1 MNLRDLLAQT
11 VISIGGFPGD
21 PGCEVILFDTTS
33 LGCFQVEAGAW
44 QQVLTMLIRGAVR
57 ASGRAGTRIEVAAEQ
72 FTDDLTNQDWVE
84 ISIPSPRPITALR
97 QRHAE
102 IMLRGVGGH
111 LDLEALPGDGPCV
124 YRIYMPSTP
133 VLVPFPAKRGWS
145 WR

>member
-11 VISIGGFPGD
+11 VTSIGGFPGD

-33 LGCFQVEAGAW
+33 LGRFQVEPGAL
-44 QQVLTMLIRGAVR
+44 QQALTMLIRGAMR
-57 ASGRAGTRIEVAAEQ
+57 TSGRAGVRIEVAAER
-72 FTDDLTNQDWVE
+72 FTDDLTDQEWVE
-84 ISIPSPRPITALR
+84 ISIPSPRPIAALR

-102 IMLRGVGGH
+102 ILLQGVGGR

-133 VLVPFPAKRGWS
+133 VLVPFPAKRAGL